1 MASWIRWSGTP
12 AACRSCPPAWRPH
25 TSAPPSSGSWAS
37 GSRTSSSEVP
47 RGPRGPPSLPS
58 VRAGRRAAVSL
69 LRARSAAGE
78 AGPAAAG
85 HGGGAEP
92 APGGHREDGGAPG
105 RAEPAAGAGG
115 HHLPPGQPGPAA
127 AAGLSSGLSLCSF
140 LLPQGL
146 PPAELPQ
153 ARPCLPIAVAA
164 TLLPVTWTS
173 PVGCHCDFGRNA
185 LEF

>member
-69 LRARSAAGE
+69 LRAARSAAGE

-115 HHLPPGQPGPAA
+115 HHLPRAARPGSCSWTFLWLVSLRLPASAGAPTCRIAPGPPLPAHRCSCHSA
-127 AAGLSSGLSLCSF
+127 PRHLDLSCR
-140 LLPQGL
+140 LPL
-146 PPAELPQ
+146 
-153 ARPCLPIAVAA
+153 
-164 TLLPVTWTS
+164 
-173 PVGCHCDFGRNA
+173 
-185 LEF
+185 